1 MLISEANVPRRGNTV
16 TRFSSDRRLIA
27 SRTGVRPISSSL
39 PRASSSI
46 GDPGGMRS
54 VTIRSR
60 ISAYARSAI
69 SSPAPAVALMLIPAL
84 PGRATTTTDI

>member
-1 MLISEANVPRRGNTV
+1 MLISEANVPRRGKTV

-27 SRTGVRPISSSL
+27 SRTGVRPISNSL
-39 PRASSSI
+39 PSASSSI

-54 VTIRSR
+54 VTMRSR

-69 SSPAPAVALMLIPAL
+69 SSPARGSRAHAHPRLPA
-84 PGRATTTTDI
+84 GCHDD